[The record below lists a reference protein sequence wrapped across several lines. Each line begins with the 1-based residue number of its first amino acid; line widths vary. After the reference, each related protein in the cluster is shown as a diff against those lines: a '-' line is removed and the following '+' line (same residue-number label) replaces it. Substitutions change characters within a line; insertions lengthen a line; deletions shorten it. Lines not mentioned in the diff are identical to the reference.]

1 MTEILS
7 HKPKTRRFNFRA
19 AMEFAARQRGVAAWR
34 IGLEAMLL
42 SLGSRRLS
50 GTDYFL
56 HGAWRPGLT
65 WAERRSF
72 VGSLSNR
79 ALNDALHPPSTPEQ
93 QNRVRDKLTAD
104 RHFRA
109 AGLPVAEIRAVA
121 AASDPGG
128 DHRWLASPEAV
139 LAYLR
144 EPGALPC
151 FGKPVHGSAGIG
163 AVRLDGWE
171 DDGSLRLGDGRR
183 VGASELVAEIWAKHS
198 EGFLF
203 AEIVHPHPDLAR
215 LIGPVIGT
223 LRVVTIDAG
232 EGPEVLYAVQKIP
245 APGAMVDSTAGPIGG
260 YASVDL
266 ASGRVLRE
274 QDRKRMGGLENEASA
289 ASGRAIAGESL
300 PDFAAAR
307 DLARA
312 AHSSLGAYGILGID
326 ILLSD
331 RGPLVNEA
339 NANPHHSAYQIAT
352 ARGVLNPDFLPRLL
366 AVRARVRAV
375 TPRPKHCPLK

>member
-7 HKPKTRRFNFRA
+7 HKPKTRRFDFRA
-19 AMEFAARQRGVAAWR
+19 ATEYAAKQRGVSPWR
-34 IGLEAMLL
+34 IGLETILL
-42 SLGSRRLS
+42 SLGPKRLS
-50 GTDYFL
+50 SEDYFL
-56 HGAWRPGLT
+56 HGVWRPGLT

-79 ALNDALHPPSTPEQ
+79 ALNVALQPPSTPEMRE
-93 QNRVRDKLTAD
+93 RVRDKLMAD

-109 AGLPVAEIRAVA
+109 AGLPVAQIRAVV
-121 AASDPGG
+121 AASDPGDG
-128 DHRWLASPEAV
+128 HRWLAAPEAV

-151 FGKPVHGSAGIG
+151 FGKPVHGSGGIG
-163 AVRLDGWE
+163 AVRLEGWE
-171 DDGSLRLGDGRR
+171 SEDSLRLGDGRQ
-183 VGASELVAEIWAKHS
+183 VAAGDLVAEIWAKHG

-203 AEIVHPHPDLAR
+203 TEIVNPHAELAR

-223 LRVVTIDAG
+223 LRVVTVDAG
-232 EGPEVLYAVQKIP
+232 AGPEVLYVVQKVP

-260 YASVDL
+260 YAAVDPI
-266 ASGRVLRE
+266 SGRVLRE
-274 QDRKRMGGLENEASA
+274 QDRKRLGGLDIDANAVR
-289 ASGRAIAGESL
+289 GRAIAGETL
-300 PDFAAAR
+300 PDFAAAL

-312 AHSSLGAYGILGID
+312 AHASLGGYGILGID

-352 ARGVLNPDFLPRLL
+352 ACGVLNPDLLPRLL
-366 AVRARVRAV
+366 AVRARFSAV
-375 TPRPKHCPLK
+375 TPRPKHCPLQ

>member
-42 SLGSRRLS
+42 SLGARRLS

-72 VGSLSNR
+72 VGTLSNR
-79 ALNDALHPPSTPEQ
+79 ALNMASTPEMLD
-93 QNRVRDKLTAD
+93 RVRDKLTAD

-109 AGLPVAEIRAVA
+109 AGLPVAQIRAVA
-121 AASDPGG
+121 AAGNPGG
-128 DHRWLASPEAV
+128 DRRWLASPEAV
-139 LAYLR
+139 LAYLH

-151 FGKPVHGSAGIG
+151 FGKPVHGSGGIG
-163 AVRLDGWE
+163 VVRLEGWE
-171 DDGSLRLGDGRR
+171 DDGCLRLGDGRR
-183 VGASELVAEIWAKHS
+183 VEAGALVAEIWAKHS
-198 EGFLF
+198 KGFLF
-203 AEIVHPHPDLAR
+203 TEIVHPHPDLAR

-232 EGPEVLYAVQKIP
+232 AGPEVLYAVQKIP
-245 APGAMVDSTAGPIGG
+245 APGATVDSTAGPIGG
-260 YASVDL
+260 YASVDP

-274 QDRKRMGGLENEASA
+274 QDRKRMGGLDIDSNA
-289 ASGRAIAGESL
+289 ASGRAIAGEVL
-300 PDFAAAR
+300 PDFAVAL
-307 DLARA
+307 DCARA
-312 AHSSLGAYGILGID
+312 AHASLGGYGILGID

-352 ARGVLNPDFLPRLL
+352 ARGVLNPNILPRLL
-366 AVRARVRAV
+366 AVRARFRAV